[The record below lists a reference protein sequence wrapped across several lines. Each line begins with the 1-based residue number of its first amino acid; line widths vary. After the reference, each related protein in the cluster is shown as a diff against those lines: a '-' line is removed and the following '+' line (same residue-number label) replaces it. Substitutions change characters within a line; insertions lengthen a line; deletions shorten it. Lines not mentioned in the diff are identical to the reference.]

1 MKPINKK
8 FDFWPDWI
16 IEDKIGEGAFGSVY
30 RAVRKESGAVFYSA
44 IKVITIPPNDYEL
57 VSLRQQGA
65 DDSAITGYYEQIVED
80 SIREISIL
88 EALKGTSHIVS
99 IEDFK
104 VVRDP
109 RETRWFII
117 IRMELLTPLG
127 QYIAGKGSMTRG
139 DVIRLGLDICDAL
152 EYCESEKI
160 IHRDIKLENIFVTKH
175 GAFKLGDF
183 GVARTMEQTASIVSQ
198 KGTYSYMAPEVYL
211 GQKYGSTVDI
221 YSLGIVLYKLLNKNK
236 LPFLDTEKQINSAD
250 ERMEAFAKRI
260 QGTPLPLP
268 CEADPEL
275 GEVILKACS
284 YDPEDRYQSA
294 GEFSEALRKASEN
307 SRPRP
312 SGKKQIRRE
321 KTGSRSLMTVLSCL
335 LIPVLAVLCVIFVK
349 ELKQGRASD
358 PGEPAALSSSAPAE
372 IEPAQAADA
381 SAGEETAEAESAVKE
396 KISTA
401 ESIGKEKTST
411 AESTVK
417 EKTSSAESTVRE
429 KTSSAE
435 TSAPQQTT
443 RIIWDDRNLETAVR
457 EETGITA
464 PEITR
469 GDLETMQTL
478 DLSGR
483 GIKSIGALAE
493 MKNLTE
499 LSLAG
504 NEIRDISPLSALTK
518 LTYLDLGGNQIED
531 ISALSALTDLETLG
545 LEHNAVED
553 ISPLSGAGHLKSLH
567 LTFNSIS
574 DISALKNLRSLTLLN
589 LDQNEIQNL
598 DALSGLVN
606 LRKLYLGDNQIED
619 IGALSDLINLT
630 ELNLSANRIH
640 DISCLSVMTQLKYLT
655 LNNNLIED
663 ISALSNLRELECLV
677 VRSNPITDFTPID
690 GVFIEILY
698 K

>member
-57 VSLRQQGA
+57 ISLRQQGA

-127 QYIAGKGSMTRG
+127 QYIAGKGSLSRG

-268 CEADPEL
+268 CEADPKL

-294 GEFSEALRKASEN
+294 GELCEALRNASEN
-307 SRPRP
+307 SRPLS
-312 SGKKQIRRE
+312 SGKKQIRRD
-321 KTGSRSLMTVLSCL
+321 KAGSRSLLTVLSCL
-335 LIPVLAVLCVIFVK
+335 LIPVLAVLCVIFAK

-401 ESIGKEKTST
+401 ES
-411 AESTVK
+411 TVRV
-417 EKTSSAESTVRE
+417 KTSSAESTVRE

-435 TSAPQQTT
+435 TSAPQQTG

-469 GDLETMQTL
+469 GDLETVQTL

-606 LRKLYLGDNQIED
+606 LRKLYLGNNQIED
-619 IGALSDLINLT
+619 IGALSGLINLT
-630 ELNLSANRIH
+630 ELNLAVNRIH
-640 DISCLSVMTQLKYLT
+640 DIGCLSVMTQLKYLT

-663 ISALSNLRELECLV
+663 ISALSTLRELECLI
-677 VRSNPITDFTPID
+677 VRSNPITDFTPIE
-690 GVFIEILY
+690 GGFIEILY

>member
-57 VSLRQQGA
+57 ISLRQQGA

-99 IEDFK
+99 VEDFK

-127 QYIAGKGSMTRG
+127 QYIAGKGSLTRG

-160 IHRDIKLENIFVTKH
+160 IHRDIKQENIFVTKH

-183 GVARTMEQTASIVSQ
+183 GVARTMEQTTSVVSQ

-268 CEADPEL
+268 CEADPKL

-284 YDPEDRYQSA
+284 YNPEDRYQSA
-294 GEFSEALRKASEN
+294 GELSEALLNASEN

-411 AESTVK
+411 AESTVRV
-417 EKTSSAESTVRE
+417 KTSSAESTVRV

-435 TSAPQQTT
+435 TSAPQQTDQ
-443 RIIWDDRNLETAVR
+443 IIWDDRNLETAVR

-469 GDLETMQTL
+469 GDLETVQTL

-606 LRKLYLGDNQIED
+606 LRKLYLGNNQIED
-619 IGALSDLINLT
+619 IGALSGLINLT
-630 ELNLSANRIH
+630 ELNLAVNRIH
-640 DISCLSVMTQLKYLT
+640 DIGCLSVMTQLKYLT

-663 ISALSNLRELECLV
+663 ISALSTLRELECLI
-677 VRSNPITDFTPID
+677 VRSNPITDFTPIE
-690 GVFIEILY
+690 GGFIEILY